1 MSGPGKL
8 RIEKV
13 GAQNVFTDFLAKL
26 DHSKETIFLQ
36 LKTILKGKHC
46 FAISV
51 SVFGPDTDIV
61 WV

>member
-1 MSGPGKL
+1 MRKL
-8 RIEKV
+8 RVGKV
-13 GAQNVFTDFLAKL
+13 GAQNIFIDFLAKL
-26 DHSKETIFLQ
+26 DHSKEMIFFWQ
-36 LKTILKGKHC
+36 LKTVLKGKHC